1 MNGSP
6 DGGTL
11 DLRQLTRVLARRK
24 WLMLLPWIVAVLVG
38 VAAAFLLRPIYVS
51 RVTLMLEQP
60 QELAGPLGGM
70 VGGGINPEQQA
81 GRMREQVQ
89 STVFLRG
96 VITATGMR
104 TAPEVREWA
113 LRSAKRYPGLAPDQ
127 QVDAFRCDY
136 LRAAIE
142 VRRERGDVFE
152 ITVSD
157 FAADRARR
165 LAEAVANQFVA
176 ASKAAQLDAARSTQ
190 SFSAEQEQVYRRKLA
205 ESEARLEAASRAAL
219 SGGATQVDA
228 SNVVRARGLLEQ
240 ANLELEEQRQKLA
253 GLQAQVQDRQLAA
266 DLGAVSGPRTATL
279 AAQLAELDRQ
289 YSAVLVAASPDN
301 DGSGVRVLIARKYG
315 ELEAELEQNAV
326 TALPAL
332 PADARDLLVR
342 TRLAQA
348 DLTAKQAGRDEISR
362 QVSGYRREQAMSPD
376 RDLTLARL
384 RQEVETNR
392 TLYNSFVQQSAS
404 AQITEA
410 FQNTR
415 VGGRFSVLEP
425 AMQPL
430 APSRP
435 NRPLIILLAFVLG
448 AVVGVGTVLIVE
460 QHDESIKDAQEV
472 ENILG
477 LPVLGAVPR
486 VPELV
491 RSSRRRGAPAE
502 AGLPSG
508 PAGAQTGLLHR
519 LKVESPLG
527 LEFRRVYL
535 KLAKTRGH
543 ALPRTLLV
551 TSATRGEGK
560 TTTTAC
566 LAITLARELRERVL
580 LVDFDLRSPALH
592 RALGLPS
599 STWGLAQML
608 RDRNFDERHVR
619 TTALAQLDFLPA
631 GRTDTPAGEL
641 VDTSTCEWFFQEASA
656 RYSLVI
662 ADAPPNLAVPD
673 PLILG
678 QTVEGVLYVIKAGS
692 TIRKAAEYGVRVQ
705 REARDNVLGIL
716 LNDAGEILPSYY
728 GYRAHGYGYT
738 SKEAGG
744 A

>member
-1 MNGSP
+1 MSGAPES
-6 DGGTL
+6 GTL
-11 DLRQLTRVLARRK
+11 DLRQLVRVLLRRK
-24 WLMLLPWIVAVLVG
+24 WLLVLPWLVAVLVG
-38 VAAAFLLRPIYVS
+38 ATAAFLLRPIYVS
-51 RVTLMLEQP
+51 RTTLMLEQP
-60 QELAGPLGGM
+60 QELTGPLGTM
-70 VGGGINPEQQA
+70 IGGGVNPEQQA

-96 VITATGMR
+96 ILTATGMR
-104 TAPEVREWA
+104 TAPEVRAWA
-113 LRSAKRYPGLAPDQ
+113 LKSARRYPGLAPDQ
-127 QVDAFRCDY
+127 QVDAFLCDY
-136 LRAAIE
+136 LRTAVE
-142 VRRERGDVFE
+142 VRRGRGDVFE

-157 FAADRARR
+157 LEAARARR

-176 ASKAAQLDAARSTQ
+176 ASKAAQLEAARSTQ
-190 SFSAEQEQVYRRKLA
+190 SFSAEQEQLYRRKLA
-205 ESEARLEAASRAAL
+205 ESEARLEAASRMAS
-219 SGGATQVDA
+219 SGEVTQVDA
-228 SNVVRARGLLEQ
+228 ASAARARGLLDQ
-240 ANLELEEQRQKLA
+240 ANLEVEEQRQKLA
-253 GLQAQVQDRQLAA
+253 GLQTQVQARDLTAS
-266 DLGAVSGPRTATL
+266 LGAVSSPRTATL
-279 AAQLAELDRQ
+279 AAELAELDRQ
-289 YSAVLVAASPDN
+289 FAAVRLSAGPDN
-301 DGSGVRVLIARKYG
+301 DGSGVRAMIARKYG
-315 ELEAELEQNAV
+315 DLQTELEENAAA
-326 TALPAL
+326 ALAGL
-332 PADARDLLVR
+332 PADARELLVR

-348 DLTAKQAGRDEISR
+348 DLAAKQSGHDEIAR
-362 QVSGYRREQAMSPD
+362 QVTGYRREQAMSPA
-376 RDLTLARL
+376 RDLMLQRL
-384 RQEVETNR
+384 REEVEANR

-410 FQNTR
+410 FQSAR
-415 VGGRFSVLEP
+415 IGGSFSVLEP

-448 AVVGVGTVLIVE
+448 AVVGVATVLVVE
-460 QHDESIKDAQEV
+460 QHDESLKDAQEV

-491 RSSRRRGAPAE
+491 RSPRRRGGPAE
-502 AGLPSG
+502 AGLPAG
-508 PAGAQTGLLHR
+508 PPAAQAGLLHR

-535 KLAKTRGH
+535 KLAKTRGR

-599 STWGLAQML
+599 STWGLSQML

-619 TTALAQLDFLPA
+619 NTALAQLDFLPA
-631 GRTDTPAGEL
+631 GRTEIPAGEL
-641 VDTSTCEWFFQEASA
+641 VDTAACEWFLQEAAS

-662 ADAPPNLAVPD
+662 VDAPPNLAVPD

-678 QTVEGVLYVIKAGS
+678 RAVEGVLYVIKAGS
-692 TIRKAAEYGVRVQ
+692 TVRKAAEYGVRVQ
-705 REARDNVLGIL
+705 REARDNVLGVL
-716 LNDAGEILPSYY
+716 LNDAGEVLPSYY
-728 GYRAHGYGYT
+728 GYRAYGYGRA
-738 SKEAGG
+738 SEEAGG

>member
-1 MNGSP
+1 MS
-6 DGGTL
+6 
-11 DLRQLTRVLARRK
+11 
-24 WLMLLPWIVAVLVG
+24 
-38 VAAAFLLRPIYVS
+38 
-51 RVTLMLEQP
+51 
-60 QELAGPLGGM
+60 
-70 VGGGINPEQQA
+70 
-81 GRMREQVQ
+81 
-89 STVFLRG
+89 
-96 VITATGMR
+96 
-104 TAPEVREWA
+104 
-113 LRSAKRYPGLAPDQ
+113 PDQ
-127 QVDAFRCDY
+127 QVDAFLCEY

-157 FAADRARR
+157 FEADRARR

-176 ASKAAQLDAARSTQ
+176 ASKAAQLEASRSTQ

-219 SGGATQVDA
+219 AGGVTQVDG
-228 SNVVRARGLLEQ
+228 SNVVRGPRPARAGQPRARGAAAEAGRTAGPGAGPRSSRPTSARCRARARDAGRAARRAGPPVLRRPGGGERG
-240 ANLELEEQRQKLA
+240 QRRLGRA
-253 GLQAQVQDRQLAA
+253 RAHRAQVRRA
-266 DLGAVSGPRTATL
+266 GEPSW
-279 AAQLAELDRQ
+279 
-289 YSAVLVAASPDN
+289 SARRRA
-301 DGSGVRVLIARKYG
+301 
-315 ELEAELEQNAV
+315 
-326 TALPAL
+326 ALPAL

-348 DLTAKQAGRDEISR
+348 DLAAKQAGRDEIAG
-362 QVSGYRREQAMSPD
+362 QVSGYQREQALSPD
-376 RDLTLARL
+376 RDLTLQRL

-404 AQITEA
+404 AQI
-410 FQNTR
+410 R
-415 VGGRFSVLEP
+415 R
-425 AMQPL
+425 
-430 APSRP
+430 PSRT
-435 NRPLIILLAFVLG
+435 RGSAG
-448 AVVGVGTVLIVE
+448 ASACSSRRCSRWRRRGPTGRSSSCWRSCSARSWAWARCWSSSSTT
-460 QHDESIKDAQEV
+460 S
-472 ENILG
+472 
-477 LPVLGAVPR
+477 PSRTPR
-486 VPELV
+486 RSRTCSACPCWARCRGSRELV
-491 RSSRRRGAPAE
+491 RSVAPPRRAGRGRAAVR
-502 AGLPSG
+502 
-508 PAGAQTGLLHR
+508 PAGGADGLLHR

-535 KLAKTRGH
+535 KLAKTRGR

-631 GRTDTPAGEL
+631 GRTETPAGEL
-641 VDTSTCEWFFQEASA
+641 VDTAACEWFFQEASS
-656 RYSLVI
+656 RYSLVVV
-662 ADAPPNLAVPD
+662 DAPPNLAVPD

-678 QTVEGVLYVIKAGS
+678 RAVEGVLYVIKAGS
-692 TIRKAAEYGVRVQ
+692 TIRKAAEYGVKVQ

-716 LNDAGEILPSYY
+716 MNDAGEMLPSYY

-738 SKEAGG
+738 SEEAGG